1 MSEDNTINLKK
12 SSINFANTNEVIK
25 LLFEMETKINVMRQL
40 LWEWN
45 CSSDPVWENYRLK
58 SVGETESDYEFIN
71 DDPDN
76 NDEYE
81 PSDAK

>member
-1 MSEDNTINLKK
+1 MSEENTIDLKK
-12 SSINFANTNEVIK
+12 FNINFANTNEVIK

-40 LWEWN
+40 LCEWN
-45 CSSDPVWENYRLK
+45 CSSAPVWENYRLK

-76 NDEYE
+76 NDEHD